1 MIQKSKKIEEK
12 SDGLNQVI
20 RLRDSG
26 KKKKKILRLRNKNN
40 LKQKWAKGNYLVKTP
55 LLRRN
60 KQNSQDKIGN
70 S

>member
-26 KKKKKILRLRNKNN
+26 KKKKKSL
-40 LKQKWAKGNYLVKTP
+40 G
-55 LLRRN
+55 
-60 KQNSQDKIGN
+60 
-70 S
+70 